1 MDWFISLAN
10 EDQEF
15 IRMFIKSSGSLKELA
30 NIYEVSYPTVRSRL
44 NNVISKI
51 EIFDNRKKT
60 SFETD
65 LMQMV
70 IDEKID
76 YNIALDIIKLYKE
89 NNND

>member
-1 MDWFISLAN
+1 MDWFISLTT

-15 IRMFIKSSGSLKELA
+15 IRRFVKSSGSLKELA
-30 NIYEVSYPTVRSRL
+30 KIYEVSYPTVRSRL

-51 EIFDNRKKT
+51 EIFDSRKKT

-70 IDEKID
+70 IDERID

>member
-1 MDWFISLAN
+1 MDWFISLPT

-15 IRMFIKSSGSLKELA
+15 IRRFVKSSGSLKELA
-30 NIYEVSYPTVRSRL
+30 KIYEVSYPTVRSRL

-51 EIFDNRKKT
+51 EIFDSRKKT

-70 IDEKID
+70 IEERID